1 MNLAADAQNARD
13 VGTAFDRFL
22 GALPDYFTEITALV
36 AELYAIGSAL
46 RDLDLI
52 IISPEYGR
60 RATCILDDLDIVQ
73 LSLSITLRDV
83 RELFGGLDRD
93 GYPPTARAYR
103 EVWIDICRH
112 FERES
117 GNTLQTRLERFRQFI
132 MELSCTMRRWCPKQ
146 VSDAKIL
153 MIIRQAPDPREM
165 DRLRWS
171 INALVDAQ
179 TRRLD
184 ALALGPQ
191 RTLDRN
197 LHSPDNTFVQHCQ
210 SSF

>member
-22 GALPDYFTEITALV
+22 DALPDHFTEITALV
-36 AELYAIGSAL
+36 AELYAICSAL

-60 RATCILDDLDIVQ
+60 RAICIQDDLDLVQ
-73 LSLSITLRDV
+73 LSISITLKDV
-83 RELFGGLDRD
+83 RELFAGLDRD

-103 EVWIDICRH
+103 EVWTDLCRH

-132 MELSCTMRRWCPKQ
+132 MELCCTMRRLGPKLL
-146 VSDAKIL
+146 SDASRL
-153 MIIRQAPDPREM
+153 MIVRHPPDPREM
-165 DRLRWS
+165 ERLRWS

-184 ALALGPQ
+184 AVALGPQ

-197 LHSPDNTFVQHCQ
+197 LHSPE
-210 SSF
+210 

>member
-22 GALPDYFTEITALV
+22 DALPDHFTEITALV
-36 AELYAIGSAL
+36 AELYAIGSVL

-60 RATCILDDLDIVQ
+60 RAICIQDDLDLVQ
-73 LSLSITLRDV
+73 LSISITLRDV
-83 RELFGGLDRD
+83 RELCGGLDRD

-103 EVWIDICRH
+103 EVWTDLCRH

-132 MELSCTMRRWCPKQ
+132 MELCCTMQRLGPKLL
-146 VSDAKIL
+146 SDASRLIVV
-153 MIIRQAPDPREM
+153 RHPPDPREM
-165 DRLRWS
+165 ERLRWS

-184 ALALGPQ
+184 AVALGPQ

-197 LHSPDNTFVQHCQ
+197 LHS
-210 SSF
+210 SE

>member
-22 GALPDYFTEITALV
+22 DALPDHFTEITAVV
-36 AELYAIGSAL
+36 AQLYAIGSAL
-46 RDLDLI
+46 RDLDFI

-60 RATCILDDLDIVQ
+60 RVVCIQDDLDIVQ

-83 RELFGGLDRD
+83 RELFDGLDCD
-93 GYPPTARAYR
+93 GYPPTVWAYR
-103 EVWIDICRH
+103 EVWTEICRH
-112 FERES
+112 FQRES

-132 MELSCTMRRWCPKQ
+132 MELSCTMRRLGPKF
-146 VSDAKIL
+146 VSEARQL
-153 MIIRQAPDPREM
+153 MIARQPPDPRDMEP
-165 DRLRWS
+165 LRAS

-184 ALALGPQ
+184 ATALRPQ
-191 RTLDRN
+191 CTLDRN
-197 LHSPDNTFVQHCQ
+197 LHSPVYIF
-210 SSF
+210 S

>member
-22 GALPDYFTEITALV
+22 GALPDCFTEITALV

-52 IISPEYGR
+52 ILSPEHR
-60 RATCILDDLDIVQ
+60 ARATGILDDLELVQ
-73 LSLSITLRDV
+73 LSLSITLRDA
-83 RELFGGLDRD
+83 REIFGGLDRD
-93 GYPPTARAYR
+93 GYPPTPRAYR
-103 EVWIDICRH
+103 DVWIDLCRH
-112 FERES
+112 FQRES
-117 GNTLQTRLERFRQFI
+117 GNTLQTRLERFRRFI
-132 MELSCTMRRWCPKQ
+132 MELSCTVRRLGPTL
-146 VSDAKIL
+146 VSEAKRL
-153 MIIRQAPDPREM
+153 MKIRNPPDPREM

-179 TRRLD
+179 TRPLD
-184 ALALGPQ
+184 ALAIRPQ

-197 LHSPDNTFVQHCQ
+197 LHTSE
-210 SSF
+210 

>member
-22 GALPDYFTEITALV
+22 DALPDDYFTELTALV

-46 RDLDLI
+46 RDLDLVFT
-52 IISPEYGR
+52 SPESGR
-60 RATCILDDLDIVQ
+60 RAIIIQDDLDLVQ

-93 GYPPTARAYR
+93 GYPPTVRAYR
-103 EVWIDICRH
+103 EVWIEICRH

-132 MELSCTMRRWCPKQ
+132 MELCCTMRR
-146 VSDAKIL
+146 
-153 MIIRQAPDPREM
+153 
-165 DRLRWS
+165 
-171 INALVDAQ
+171 
-179 TRRLD
+179 
-184 ALALGPQ
+184 LGPK
-191 RTLDRN
+191 LVSEV
-197 LHSPDNTFVQHCQ
+197 SPD
-210 SSF
+210 